1 MTVYERL
8 AVCANEKYRDFQSKL
23 VPNIPKETILGV
35 KTPDMRR
42 IAKEIKGTKEA
53 EKFLMELPHKYYE
66 ENLVH
71 FFLIAMI
78 RNFDECVNAVET
90 FLPYVDCWPVC
101 DQSSPKVFTKNH
113 GKLLP
118 LIRRWISSEHVYTA
132 RFGIRML
139 MNEFLGEDFKPEYLE
154 WVAEVDGGDYYIKM
168 MVAWFFATAL
178 AKRYDESVIYIEERR
193 LEPWTHKKAI
203 QKAIE
208 SFRVSDEHKEYLKTL
223 RLLEQGHAD
232 LQQGKCQSIEAL

>member
-8 AVCANEKYRDFQSKL
+8 AACGNEEYIDFVSKL
-23 VPNIPKETILGV
+23 VPNVPKETILGV

-42 IAKEIKGTKEA
+42 IAREIRGTEEA
-53 EKFLMELPHKYYE
+53 EAFLAELPHRYYE

-78 RNFDECVNAVET
+78 RDFDQCVLAVET

-101 DQSSPKVFTKNH
+101 DQSTPKVFAKNH
-113 GKLLP
+113 ENLLP
-118 LIRRWISSEHVYTA
+118 LIRKWIASDHVYTS

-139 MNEFLGEDFKPEYLE
+139 MNEFLGDDFNPEYLA
-154 WVAEVDGGDYYIKM
+154 WVAAVQGEDYYIRM
-168 MVAWFFATAL
+168 MVAWYFATAL
-178 AKRYDESVIYIEERR
+178 AKRYDESVVYIEERR
-193 LEPWTHKKAI
+193 LEPWTHRKAI

-208 SFRVSDEHKEYLKTL
+208 SFRVTDAHKEYLRTL
-223 RLLEQGHAD
+223 R
-232 LQQGKCQSIEAL
+232 